1 MRWIDLLRMSSGNLR
16 RRKLRSILT
25 ILGVV
30 IGTASIVVMISLG
43 LGMQQSLY
51 REIEQSG
58 GMTAITV
65 TGMDAGNQMYSFG
78 DSGSDQ
84 EATKYVT
91 DDTVQ
96 ELGKM
101 EHVKSASPVLSMSSI
116 LLAGKYYGYIQLTGM
131 TTEALEQMN
140 MNLVEGSQCDSGPRI
155 RKFCN

>member
-1 MRWIDLLRMSSGNLR
+1 MRWIDLLRMSSSNLR

-58 GMTAITV
+58 GMTAVTV
-65 TGMDAGNQMYSFG
+65 TGKEVGGQVYYTYDDSSG
-78 DSGSDQ
+78 D

-91 DDTVQ
+91 DETIDKI
-96 ELGKM
+96 GRA
-101 EHVKSASPVLSMSSI
+101 HV
-116 LLAGKYYGYIQLTGM
+116 
-131 TTEALEQMN
+131 
-140 MNLVEGSQCDSGPRI
+140 
-155 RKFCN
+155 